1 MEPLS
6 KENFLK
12 LSEYVYRK
20 CGIALEEDKHFDKVQ
35 KKLHQRYAKLNID
48 SFRKYFFTLRF
59 EDKTGDEFQE
69 LVNMLTVNET
79 YFFRENYQ
87 FEILVNDILN
97 EIDRVKPKNQPIRI
111 LSAPCSSG
119 EEPYSIAIHLLEE
132 GRLIDR
138 RDFEIVGIDIDSQ
151 IIERAKKGVYNDRS
165 LHAIPPQIVPRYF
178 TKSAGFYTLKSDI
191 RDAIHLQVCNVYD
204 KKAMNALGK
213 FDVIFSRNMLIYF
226 DDASKYEVAMTFFE
240 LLNSGGF
247 ILLGHTEYMSRIT
260 PVFEA
265 KKVGQHLVYQKP
277 FK

>member
-1 MEPLS
+1 METLS
-6 KENFLK
+6 KENFSK

-20 CGIALEEDKHFDKVQ
+20 CGISLEEDKHFDKVQ
-35 KKLHQRYAKLNID
+35 KKLHQRYLSLKVDN
-48 SFRKYFFTLRF
+48 FRRYFFVLRF
-59 EDKTGDEFQE
+59 EDKDGNEFQE

-87 FEILVNDILN
+87 FEILVKNILHD
-97 EIDRVKPKNQPIRI
+97 IDRVKAKNQPIRI

-132 GRLIDR
+132 TKLIEK
-138 RDFEIVGIDIDSQ
+138 RDFEIIGIDIDSQ
-151 IIERAKKGVYNDRS
+151 IIERAKKGIYNDRS
-165 LHAIPPQIVPRYF
+165 LHAIPPQLVPRYF
-178 TKSAGFYTLKSDI
+178 TKAAGFYTLKSDI
-191 RDAIHLQVCNVYD
+191 RDAISLQVCNVYD
-204 KKAMNALGK
+204 KKAISALGK

-240 LLNSGGF
+240 MLNPGGY

-265 KKVGQHLVYQKP
+265 KKIDQHLVYQKP
-277 FK
+277 I

>member
-1 MEPLS
+1 METLS

-20 CGIALEEDKHFDKVQ
+20 CGISLEEDKHFDKLQ
-35 KKLHQRYAKLNID
+35 KKLHSRYLALKID
-48 SFRKYFFTLRF
+48 NFRRYFFVLRF
-59 EDKTGDEFQE
+59 EDKDGSEFQE
-69 LVNMLTVNET
+69 LVNTLTVNET

-87 FEILVNDILN
+87 FEILVNNILP
-97 EIDRVKPKNQPIRI
+97 EIDKVKAKNQSIRI

-132 GRLIDR
+132 ANMIER
-138 RDFEIVGIDIDSQ
+138 RDFEIIGIDIDTV
-151 IIERAKKGVYNDRS
+151 IIEKAKKGVYTDRS
-165 LHAIPPQIVPRYF
+165 LHAIPPKIVPKYF
-178 TKSAGFYTLKSDI
+178 TKSSGFNVLKSDI
-191 RDAIHLQVCNVYD
+191 RDAINLQICNVYD
-204 KKAMNALGK
+204 KKAIAALGK

-240 LLNSGGF
+240 MLNPGGY

-265 KKVGQHLVYQKP
+265 KKVNQHLVYQKP
-277 FK
+277 FR